1 MSTKRT
7 HARTRFDAPPRHPRE
22 AAEERIVAQLAERMR
37 AKLAQRRHH
46 GDWREMAAS
55 AVMDALRGEVEELR
69 LAFFGCCD
77 PACPRCCRRH
87 RPCPEDIIS
96 EAVDVAAYAAILV
109 DVLSMEGES

>member
-1 MSTKRT
+1 MTKRT

-22 AAEERIVAQLAERMR
+22 AAEHRIVAQLAERMR

-55 AVMDALRGEVEELR
+55 TVMDALRGEVEELR
-69 LAFFGCCD
+69 IAFFGCC
-77 PACPRCCRRH
+77 
-87 RPCPEDIIS
+87 
-96 EAVDVAAYAAILV
+96 EAESVIAEATDVAAYCAILI

>member
-1 MSTKRT
+1 MTKRT

-22 AAEERIVAQLAERMR
+22 AAEHRIVAQLAERMR

-55 AVMDALRGEVEELR
+55 TALDALRGEVEELR
-69 LAFFGCCD
+69 NAFFGCCE
-77 PACPRCCRRH
+77 A
-87 RPCPEDIIS
+87 ESVIA
-96 EAVDVAAYAAILV
+96 EAVDVAAYCAILI

>member
-69 LAFFGCCD
+69 NAFFGEARD
-77 PACPRCCRRH
+77 A
-87 RPCPEDIIS
+87 IIS

-109 DVLSMEGES
+109 DVLSMEAQYGAQIGVK

>member
-55 AVMDALRGEVEELR
+55 TVMDALRGEVEELR
-69 LAFFGCCD
+69 NAFFGCCD
-77 PACPRCCRRH
+77 
-87 RPCPEDIIS
+87 PEDIIS
-96 EAVDVAAYAAILV
+96 EAVDVAAYCAILI

>member
-1 MSTKRT
+1 M
-7 HARTRFDAPPRHPRE
+7 
-22 AAEERIVAQLAERMR
+22 AQLAERMR

-55 AVMDALRGEVEELR
+55 TVMDALRGEVEELR
-69 LAFFGCCD
+69 LAFFGCCEAESVID
-77 PACPRCCRRH
+77 
-87 RPCPEDIIS
+87 

>member
-46 GDWREMAAS
+46 GDWRAL
-55 AVMDALRGEVEELR
+55 AVNQAMDLLRAEFAEL
-69 LAFFGCCD
+69 
-77 PACPRCCRRH
+77 
-87 RPCPEDIIS
+87 EDTLTDADRIA
-96 EAVDVAAYAAILV
+96 EAVDVAACCAILI
-109 DVLSMEGES
+109 DVLRMEGES